1 MYIYNNISTSELVW
15 FTLHTAEPERLSP
28 ISVCILFKKGPC
40 SVADFAEALKTM
52 LKDLVIPV
60 VVKILHNLI
69 EGRRFI
75 GLCRF
80 CHYLFLI

>member
-1 MYIYNNISTSELVW
+1 MYIYNNISTSELVCLLC
-15 FTLHTAEPERLSP
+15 TLLSLKDYLQYLYV
-28 ISVCILFKKGPC
+28 SCLRKDRAVLQT
-40 SVADFAEALKTM
+40 FAEALKTM